1 MARDLGHPCILRAMP
16 LRPGERFNRY
26 RIGEVLGSGGMGVV
40 YRAHDPR
47 LHRYVALKLLQ
58 TDWVPAFGNTIAR
71 SVLVM
76 REARAA
82 ASLDHPNAVS
92 IFDVGEEDGQP
103 FIAMELI
110 VGRPLRAFVGDMT
123 IPLQRRL
130 RWLLDVARVLDAAH
144 QRGLVHRDIKP
155 ENIMVRD
162 DHAIKVLDF
171 GIARQSAL
179 AGTEGPGAEH
189 ANTELALPAALK
201 LPMAAKSIRSAT
213 VEGTPLYMAPEQM
226 RGESPDGRS
235 DQFAWGVVA
244 HELLT
249 GRMPWA
255 WSGDLHALL
264 ADMEKE
270 TPRFSTPVP
279 GLAPAI
285 YDVIERALAAGKDR
299 RFESMAPIV
308 SALESLAVITPR
320 VPEQLP
326 TSAPVIGD
334 LPPNTGERSLPL
346 RKRAVARRFAILLG
360 SMALAVPLVVALRTR
375 VAEPVAQTATARVSP
390 SETAPVRTPISANP
404 EAVAAFEDGI
414 RAYHDSSFET
424 ARLAFEHAVELDP
437 RLAAAHLRLGI
448 FYIWIFDRLTD
459 ARESLA
465 RANAARDTLD
475 EHDRMLLHAIAL
487 YLEREPPDFEEMHR
501 RLLAALE
508 RFPKDAELLLFQ
520 TLLYMESGRREE
532 LLRST
537 EEFVAATPPF
547 AAASWNI
554 RGLGLLYSGRD
565 DEALAMF
572 ERCLNTA
579 SSTTCLGNIM
589 ELHSR
594 RGECEKGE
602 QNARRQITLTPNSPF
617 GYEHLAGALAAR
629 GLAASAV
636 IEALQQKWSRISAER
651 RERER
656 AADEAHVA
664 LWRGDFTAAI
674 TNAARLEHLVADD
687 VEQKWHAEA
696 ARITVGALM
705 ETGKE
710 ADASKV
716 SQRFLARKDGWMAP
730 PWRQEQKHDDPTPQ
744 LLEAELRAGTLH
756 RTDFEAAR
764 ANWAKQWVDRAPPAL
779 RNYVWYYAYASLV
792 STESEAA
799 HALAVGSTYEPLP
812 AYHDMVED
820 AAPGRAYLLAGR
832 IDDATKSLQAAARWC
847 DVLYQPI
854 VHTRAVALL
863 GRALEIKG
871 DTRGACAAYNQVLAR
886 WGAARPRS
894 VTAEEVKVRA
904 RALACRSL

>member
-1 MARDLGHPCILRAMP
+1 
-16 LRPGERFNRY
+16 
-26 RIGEVLGSGGMGVV
+26 MGVV

-47 LHRYVALKLLQ
+47 LHRYVALKLLE

-123 IPLQRRL
+123 IPLERRL

-144 QRGLVHRDIKP
+144 KRGLVHRDIKP

-162 DHAIKVLDF
+162 DQVIKVLDF
-171 GIARQSAL
+171 GIARESAL
-179 AGTEGPGAEH
+179 AGPDAPGAEH
-189 ANTELALPAALK
+189 AHTELALPAAIHS
-201 LPMAAKSIRSAT
+201 PTVAKSIRTAT

-244 HELLT
+244 HEVLT
-249 GRMPWA
+249 GRIPWA
-255 WSGDLHALL
+255 WSGDLRVLL

-270 TPRFSTPVP
+270 TPRFSTAVP

-285 YDVIERALAAGKDR
+285 YDVIERALVAGKDR

-308 SALESLAVITPR
+308 AALESLAVITPR
-320 VPEQLP
+320 VPEP
-326 TSAPVIGD
+326 VRTSAPVMGD
-334 LPPNTGERSLPL
+334 IPPNTGDSPPNTGGQSLPL
-346 RKRAVARRFAILLG
+346 PKRARRFALLLG
-360 SMALAVPLVVALRTR
+360 SMALVVLLVVALRAR
-375 VAEPVAQTATARVSP
+375 VAGPVEQMAAPRAPLSEAAPARI
-390 SETAPVRTPISANP
+390 PISSNA
-404 EAVAAFEDGI
+404 EAAAAFDDGM

-448 FYIWIFDRLTD
+448 FYIWIFDRITD

-465 RANAARDTLD
+465 RANAARELLD
-475 EHDRMLLHAIAL
+475 EHDRSLIHAIAL

-501 RLLAALE
+501 RLSAALE
-508 RFPKDAELLLFQ
+508 QFPKDAELLLFQ
-520 TLLYMESGRREE
+520 TLLYLESGGRDE

-537 EEFVAATPPF
+537 GEFVAATPPF

-565 DEALAMF
+565 EEALAMF

-589 ELHSR
+589 EVHSR

-602 QNARRQITLTPNSPF
+602 QNARRQITLMPNSPF
-617 GYEHLAGALAAR
+617 GYAHLAESLAAR
-629 GLAASAV
+629 GLAPSAV
-636 IEALQQKWSRISAER
+636 GEALLQKWSRISPER
-651 RERER
+651 RDRER

-664 LWRGDFTAAI
+664 LWHGDFTAAI
-674 TNAARLEHLVADD
+674 SNADRLERLVADD

-696 ARITVGALM
+696 VRLMVGALM
-705 ETGKE
+705 ETGRE
-710 ADASKV
+710 ADASRV
-716 SQRFLARKDGWMAP
+716 SRGFLARKDGWMAA
-730 PWRQEQKHDDPTPQ
+730 PWRRERMHDDPTPQ

-756 RTDFEAAR
+756 RADFEAAR
-764 ANWAKQWVDRAPPAL
+764 ANWAKQWIERAPPAL

-799 HALAVGSTYEPLP
+799 QALAVASNYEPLP
-812 AYHDMVED
+812 AYRDLVED

-832 IDDATKSLQAAARWC
+832 LDEATMSLQTATRWC
-847 DVLYQPI
+847 DVLSEPI

-863 GRALEIKG
+863 GRALEAKG
-871 DTRGACAAYNQVLAR
+871 DTHGACAAYSQVLAR

-894 VTAEEVKVRA
+894 VTAEEVKVRV
-904 RALACRSL
+904 RALGCRAP